1 MKNSDRIL
9 MAHGAGGRMT
19 RKLIQDMFVPVLG
32 NPFLEALSDA
42 AVLPE
47 LPPGRPALTTDAF
60 VVDPPI
66 FPGGDLGYLSVCGTV
81 NDLSVAGARPLW
93 LTWALVLEEGAESE
107 LVAACAAGAARAAKE
122 AGVKIVAGD
131 TKVVPRGKGD
141 RIYVTTA
148 GLGVVPPGRDV
159 GDHRIMV
166 GDALLVTGPVGDHG
180 ATIMACRHGMAGDNL
195 CSDCAPLSSITES
208 LMESGAGVHAM
219 HDPTRGG
226 VLVTCHEVASRAGIR
241 IVLDEKALPV
251 RPEVS
256 AVCELLGLSAVSMP
270 CEGRALVW
278 VDAGAAGK
286 VLERLRSH
294 PAGREAAII
303 GRVENEAPG
312 RAPVTMVTVSGE
324 ERPLDLLS
332 GAELPRIC

>member
-1 MKNSDRIL
+1 
-9 MAHGAGGRMT
+9 
-19 RKLIQDMFVPVLG
+19 
-32 NPFLEALSDA
+32 
-42 AVLPE
+42 
-47 LPPGRPALTTDAF
+47 
-60 VVDPPI
+60 
-66 FPGGDLGYLSVCGTV
+66 
-81 NDLSVAGARPLW
+81 
-93 LTWALVLEEGAESE
+93 
-107 LVAACAAGAARAAKE
+107 
-122 AGVKIVAGD
+122 
-131 TKVVPRGKGD
+131 
-141 RIYVTTA
+141 
-148 GLGVVPPGRDV
+148 
-159 GDHRIMV
+159 
-166 GDALLVTGPVGDHG
+166 
-180 ATIMACRHGMAGDNL
+180 
-195 CSDCAPLSSITES
+195 
-208 LMESGAGVHAM
+208 
-219 HDPTRGG
+219 
-226 VLVTCHEVASRAGIR
+226 
-241 IVLDEKALPV
+241 V